1 MMKSIKKTKN
11 NSIERKKERKKE
23 FKIKGNYLTLLL
35 NQTNGSTLKSFDL
48 TSYLALIY
56 TKIDSI

>member
-1 MMKSIKKTKN
+1 MKSIKKKQKTIQLK
-11 NSIERKKERKKE
+11 EKKRKKE

>member
-1 MMKSIKKTKN
+1 MKSIKKTKN

-23 FKIKGNYLTLLL
+23 IKIKGNYLTLLL